1 MLGGMVE
8 INKLTYSETGK
19 AVTYVNSLGDKMM
32 VDSSDSNLENLTKEQ
47 KEKLEGILVEY
58 DVTDTKD
65 ILGYK
70 CNKATITGG
79 ADYPIS
85 FVLYVTDEL
94 NISSKMV
101 QGLEAFDLDGFPLE
115 YSMIMDQVSM
125 TYQAQ
130 EISEKLDESEFEIDE
145 SGYRK
150 VSLEEFM
157 KSMGGFGGIG
167 G

>member
-1 MLGGMVE
+1 
-8 INKLTYSETGK
+8 
-19 AVTYVNSLGDKMM
+19 
-32 VDSSDSNLENLTKEQ
+32 
-47 KEKLEGILVEY
+47 
-58 DVTDTKD
+58 
-65 ILGYK
+65 
-70 CNKATITGG
+70 
-79 ADYPIS
+79 
-85 FVLYVTDEL
+85 
-94 NISSKMV
+94 MV

-130 EISEKLDESEFEIDE
+130 EISEKIDESEFEIDE

-157 KSMGGFGGIG
+157 KSMGGFGGFG